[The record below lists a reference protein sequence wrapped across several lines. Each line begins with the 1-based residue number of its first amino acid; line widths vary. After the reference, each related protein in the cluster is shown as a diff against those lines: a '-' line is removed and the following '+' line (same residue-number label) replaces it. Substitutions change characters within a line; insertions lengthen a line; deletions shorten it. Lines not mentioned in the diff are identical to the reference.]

1 MLRRVAHSLIASGS
15 NIGFL
20 PPYPSIHISKPS
32 ELPTSNLSERGCGSW
47 GSHTGVSHYQSS
59 EVAPIALASLSQA
72 YNAPGSFPVELSHL
86 SVSASLSGS
95 EGMQRRGLGDD
106 RLLPHGSSSR
116 DSRPDDTS
124 YRPRKYLPHTQ
135 HSLTWNSGVFFPGA
149 PPRIV
154 GFMDTPP
161 GAPPIDAISHCSTH
175 DQSPG
180 LHSRR
185 SSAGGLGL
193 VLPAHHEYTRSGATS
208 SQSLDMKPPAVS
220 HSFLRNNPVPNS
232 SPTIGDM
239 YVHINYR
246 SVALLIVQ
254 QAILGPFW
262 SLGEPRTWK

>member
-1 MLRRVAHSLIASGS
+1 MITSGS
-15 NIGFL
+15 NISFL

-32 ELPTSNLSERGCGSW
+32 ELPTSNLSEQGCGSW
-47 GSHTGVSHYQSS
+47 GSHSGVSHYPSS

-95 EGMQRRGLGDD
+95 EGMQRRDD

-116 DSRPDDTS
+116 DSRPDDAS

-135 HSLTWNSGVFFPGA
+135 HSLTWTSGVYFPGA

-161 GAPPIDAISHCSTH
+161 GAPPIDTTPHFSTH

-180 LHSRR
+180 LPSRR
-185 SSAGGLGL
+185 SSVPGLGL
-193 VLPAHHEYTRSGATS
+193 LLPAHHEYTRSSVTS
-208 SQSLDMKPPAVS
+208 SQPLDMKPPTMS
-220 HSFLRNNPVPNS
+220 HSFLRNHPVPNS

-239 YVHINYR
+239 CVHISYH
-246 SVALLIVQ
+246 SVALLI
-254 QAILGPFW
+254 L
-262 SLGEPRTWK
+262 